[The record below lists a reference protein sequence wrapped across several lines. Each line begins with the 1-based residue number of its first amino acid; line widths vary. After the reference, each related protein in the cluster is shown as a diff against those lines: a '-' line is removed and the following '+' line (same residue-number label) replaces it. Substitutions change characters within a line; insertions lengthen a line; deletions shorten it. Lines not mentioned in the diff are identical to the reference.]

1 MIAIQDPPVESAV
14 TVNEGKNRRRPPAAP
29 SAFTSS
35 LRKNAIPLGS
45 ACYFLAAVLVLR
57 VLESFDVSVA
67 VYAIAFT
74 FGVCPPVIVLL
85 IWLGRR

>member
-1 MIAIQDPPVESAV
+1 LRKDPL
-14 TVNEGKNRRRPPAAP
+14 RRPPTGA

-45 ACYFLAAVLVLR
+45 ACYFLVAVIALR
-57 VLESFDVSVA
+57 LLEAFDVSFG

-85 IWLGRR
+85 IWLARR